1 MSQLD
6 AMAASATPTVL
17 GGSGQHLAL
26 TGTHAKTMAEKII
39 ANMPRDN
46 VSSKALVTGGTQTT
60 SSILL
65 PEIIATG
72 RPLCLYWVFC
82 RRELCR
88 RSIHFCAKNSRSLAA
103 APTPAGSA
111 KPVSDVGVVGIQSPL
126 RVVATVSS
134 AIDHYLL
141 SDNANLMAFVT
152 DQLVYAIRVALESQ
166 VLTGD
171 GSGENFRG
179 V

>member
-1 MSQLD
+1 MPPVYSFLRQKFKI
-6 AMAASATPTVL
+6 A
-17 GGSGQHLAL
+17 GGSA
-26 TGTHAKTMAEKII
+26 
-39 ANMPRDN
+39 
-46 VSSKALVTGGTQTT
+46 
-60 SSILL
+60 
-65 PEIIATG
+65 
-72 RPLCLYWVFC
+72 
-82 RRELCR
+82 
-88 RSIHFCAKNSRSLAA
+88 
-103 APTPAGSA
+103 TPAGSA